1 MDKNKIINWFFWISI
16 FLVIFSGIYRFF
28 ISRNFLLIFETECDP
43 TVEKC
48 FVQHCDESLGE
59 CTGNEDEDVWYYSK
73 VKKMAYDVK
82 KCDPRK
88 EECPD
93 ESICDQPVSQR
104 CWIEK
109 CNEEILDEG
118 EECSYPEIY
127 LKEHPEALEESE
139 EIFDEESLSESVVK
153 EDVEGDLNV
162 LDGSAESDGSTNEE
176 SAVEENLETE
186 IETLLKS
193 QEISPMPT
201 AVPVSEIVIPTTSP
215 SPSSDEVP
223 Y

>member
-1 MDKNKIINWFFWISI
+1 MDKNKIINWFFLLSI
-16 FLVIFSGIYRFF
+16 FLVIFFGIYRFF

-48 FVQHCDESLGE
+48 FVRHCDESLDE
-59 CTGNEDEDVWYYSK
+59 CTGNEDKDVWYYSK

-82 KCDPRK
+82 ECNPQK

-109 CNEEILDEG
+109 CNEETLDEG

-139 EIFDEESLSESVVK
+139 EILEEEFLFEPITE

-162 LDGSAESDGSTNEE
+162 LDYSAKSDGSSNEE
-176 SAVEENLETE
+176 SAVEENLGTENETF
-186 IETLLKS
+186 
-193 QEISPMPT
+193 
-201 AVPVSEIVIPTTSP
+201 V
-215 SPSSDEVP
+215 VP